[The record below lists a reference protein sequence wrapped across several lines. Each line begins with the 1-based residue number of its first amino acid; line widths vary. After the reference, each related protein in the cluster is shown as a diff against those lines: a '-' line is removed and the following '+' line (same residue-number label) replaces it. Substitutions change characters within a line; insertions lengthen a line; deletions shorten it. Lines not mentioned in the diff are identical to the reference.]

1 MTINPLATEGQK
13 DRAASAG
20 AAAQAAAVAR
30 ATAKNTPTGNS
41 RDLAAVHEALTPLPE
56 FRSCTADGSQAM
68 PPKPWQAGDPM
79 PARQVPA
86 PNPDGTLENR
96 P

>member
-20 AAAQAAAVAR
+20 AAAQADAVGR
-30 ATAKNTPTGNS
+30 ATAKNTPTGNP

-56 FRSCTADGSQAM
+56 FRSCTVDGSTAL
-68 PPKPWQAGDPM
+68 PPKPWQPGDPI
-79 PARQVPA
+79 PVRQVPA
-86 PNPDGTLENR
+86 PNTDGTMENR